1 MRGAFTNNW
10 LAVRQFLLSRSSQGP
25 RVLPHHRHD
34 ISVSSDEKFMKK
46 PREKKSCVSF
56 FFSIENYAAPS
67 KRPQQIGQCST
78 NTVTRPMKFFDND
91 THTHSTVESLVK
103 SAGKTNLNLIFS
115 KFQCPEMSS
124 EVAGTV
130 TQCDRNDT
138 RPPSDWNVA
147 DVRAPLCDASAA
159 DNGPAAGWRQRQLHP
174 LGRAAIVATRFSFF
188 YENFEFNNKPKKKW
202 NRQSVCLPT
211 YAAHSAPEW
220 FRSAGWPQWPA
231 GTCCLSFNAENVAD
245 FATSFWHFD
254 GETIIVD
261 NLVQMATFQLFEN
274 S

>member
-1 MRGAFTNNW
+1 MRGAFTNKW

-34 ISVSSDEKFMKK
+34 ISVSSDEKFMRKK
-46 PREKKSCVSF
+46 KNCVF
-56 FFSIENYAAPS
+56 FFFNRKLCGALKTAATNRSMFHQHSHAADENFS
-67 KRPQQIGQCST
+67 
-78 NTVTRPMKFFDND
+78 ND

-103 SAGKTNLNLIFS
+103 SAGKNLIFS

-124 EVAGTV
+124 EVAGAV

>member
-1 MRGAFTNNW
+1 MR
-10 LAVRQFLLSRSSQGP
+10 
-25 RVLPHHRHD
+25 
-34 ISVSSDEKFMKK
+34 
-46 PREKKSCVSF
+46 
-56 FFSIENYAAPS
+56 
-67 KRPQQIGQCST
+67 RPQNGRNKSVNVPPTQSRGRWNFS
-78 NTVTRPMKFFDND
+78 ND
-91 THTHSTVESLVK
+91 THTHTAPSNHSLNRQENQK
-103 SAGKTNLNLIFS
+103 FNLIFS